1 MSLRPRPMLAKL
13 AIIAPTDA
21 IVRMQPA
28 EGGVERSRAGGN
40 DAAALPYRVLGHLG
54 IGNVEQVGDS
64 VVGFR
69 VGDSVLVSCIGACG
83 QCAYC
88 RKYMYSHCATG
99 GWILAESSAGSPPG
113 YLRIPHAQR
122 SLTLLSDESQL
133 GSGAGLIGQR
143 FRWER
148 LREAHDKDS

>member
-1 MSLRPRPMLAKL
+1 MSLRPGAARAKL

-21 IVRMQPA
+21 IVRMKPA
-28 EGGVERSRAGGN
+28 EGGVERST
-40 DAAALPYRVLGHLG
+40 LPYRVLGHLG
-54 IGNVEQVGDS
+54 IGDVEQLGDA

-99 GWILAESSAGSPPG
+99 GWILAESGAGSRPG

-122 SLTLLSDESQL
+122 SLTLLSDDSQR
-133 GSGAGLIGQR
+133 GGGAALISHR
-143 FRWER
+143 VRWER
-148 LREAHDKDS
+148 LREGQDRDS